1 MVDINYKNKSTK
13 LVKIA
18 KKRGM
23 IKKYSEFCNTKE
35 AKEYALSK
43 EEITQYGQ
51 LKTAEFSW
59 FLIKIVL

>member
-1 MVDINYKNKSTK
+1 MADVNYKNKSTK

-43 EEITQYGQ
+43 EELVYYG
-51 LKTAEFSW
+51 LY
-59 FLIKIVL
+59 